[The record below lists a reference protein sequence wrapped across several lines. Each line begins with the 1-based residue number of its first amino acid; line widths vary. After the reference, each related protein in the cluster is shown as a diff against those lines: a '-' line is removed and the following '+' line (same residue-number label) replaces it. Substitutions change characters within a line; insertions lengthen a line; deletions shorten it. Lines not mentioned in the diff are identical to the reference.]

1 MSTFDKAIRT
11 ATISGKSL
19 KYTIATQTKGLIDRL
34 FPVYCPVCLEPGS
47 PGYVLCSDCLGE
59 LPVLMK
65 GCPVCASQ
73 VPANHNGACRQCRL
87 HKPFFSHVLAP
98 FYYAPPVDRLIRDV
112 KYRAQVQYIDTL
124 AKLLAHAAEAANVPH
139 PDYFLAV
146 PLHRKRFIV
155 RGFNQS
161 LEIALKLGRLLD
173 IPVLRGCLRK
183 TQAGPPQTALPLR
196 KRLTS
201 PQGSFVVRRLPPARH
216 VTIIDDVMTTG
227 STVNAVARALRQ
239 HANVQVSVWVVAK
252 TG

>member
-1 MSTFDKAIRT
+1 MSTFNKAMRT
-11 ATISGKSL
+11 ASRGGKLLKHAVATQGKS
-19 KYTIATQTKGLIDRL
+19 LIDRL
-34 FPVYCPVCLEPGS
+34 FPVYCPVCMEPAS
-47 PGYVLCSDCLGE
+47 SGYVLCSYCLGE
-59 LPVLMK
+59 LPALAK
-65 GCPVCASQ
+65 GCPICASL
-73 VPANHNGACRQCRL
+73 VPANHNGPCRQCRL
-87 HKPFFSHVLAP
+87 HKPSFSHVFAP
-98 FYYAPPVDRLIRDV
+98 FYYAPPIDRLIRDV
-112 KYRAQVQYIDTL
+112 KYRAQVQYIGTL

-173 IPVLRGCLRK
+173 VPVLRGCLRK

-201 PQGSFVVRRLPPARH
+201 PQGTFAVRRLPPARH
-216 VTIIDDVMTTG
+216 VTIIDDVMTSG
-227 STVNAVARALRQ
+227 STANSVAHALRQ